1 MMSSLMELSLLLSRG
16 SFMGTL
22 RGKVQPRESWCGQ
35 TGKEFL
41 EKSSGIRLS
50 KDLLKER
57 RRKERKEERKKKGK
71 KERKERKKKEGRI
84 LKERILKKLN
94 FISRFGVKGV
104 YRTVTCS
111 ELSSNYTGYN

>member
-16 SFMGTL
+16 SFMVTL

-41 EKSSGIRLS
+41 DKSSGIRLS

-57 RRKERKEERKKKGK
+57 RRKERKEEKR
-71 KERKERKKKEGRI
+71 KERKEGKKKEGRKDI
-84 LKERILKKLN
+84 ERKNLKKLN

-104 YRTVTCS
+104 I
-111 ELSSNYTGYN
+111 